1 MAFFDNLM
9 ALCEKRGVKITP
21 FIKSLGLSESAINR
35 WKNGTLPNGEV
46 LCKLSDAFDCSI
58 DDLLGR
64 ETEKKNAPMPES
76 SDTEA
81 NVRNILLDGFIRA
94 GLMSPGKDIS
104 DDKLRI
110 INDCLDIIA
119 RTLKD

>member
-1 MAFFDNLM
+1 MFYDSFLRI
-9 ALCEKRGVKITP
+9 CEKQQIKPTP
-21 FIKSLGLSESAINR
+21 LLSSLGLSKGSLNN
-35 WKNGTLPNGEV
+35 WKNGTIPNGDV
-46 LCKLSDAFDCSI
+46 LSKLADALNCTV